1 MASTIAS
8 TLALSRPSEKL
19 GTHSTSVGMGADRI
33 TGLGKRWLV
42 PLLEPVIANG
52 ELQASV
58 DAGIAVA
65 NAGIR
70 EVKELPGERH
80 RLLRLQEVME
90 AAANTVHEIE
100 AGGTGDRE
108 VVRCHEES
116 AGKLGERRKA

>member
-58 DAGIAVA
+58 DAGVAVA

-70 EVKELPGERH
+70 KVKELPGERH
-80 RLLRLQEVME
+80 RLLRLQEV
-90 AAANTVHEIE
+90 EIGR
-100 AGGTGDRE
+100 ASCRE
-108 VVRCHEES
+108 RVYRWEGAVS
-116 AGKLGERRKA
+116 GW

>member
-52 ELQASV
+52 ELRASV

-65 NAGIR
+65 NAGVR
-70 EVKELPGERH
+70 EVKELTGELH
-80 RLLRLQEVME
+80 RLLGLHAVMHGPAIPGE
-90 AAANTVHEIE
+90 EI
-100 AGGTGDRE
+100 AT
-108 VVRCHEES
+108 
-116 AGKLGERRKA
+116 